1 MPAALAI
8 GAAIKIGGAIFG
20 AGRAK
25 REARRQRKRA
35 RALNKKINHL
45 EANRQD
51 VINPYDQVT
60 SLASMATD
68 LSSTMSNPMANLS
81 VATKAAEMKIEQADI
96 SLANTLDTLRA
107 TGSGAGG
114 ATALAQ
120 AALQSKKGVAA
131 DIEAQEKSNEDKR
144 AAGEE
149 RLEQRVAAEKQRIQR
164 INISEGAREQQA
176 MAQGRAF
183 EFQAQEQRDVS
194 KLNRLY
200 GQQSQAQNAAAAARQ
215 SETSA
220 IMGGINAL
228 GGAVGSGAFGGLGSG
243 ASSTATGGGL
253 GSSNPLLGSGSGL
266 LAGAQGGTGVSM
278 PSSLTAT
285 YGSTNTLGGQYS
297 FSDKRLKNNI
307 KLISVS
313 DSGLNI
319 YSFNYKN
326 KVYGKG
332 TYQGVMSDEVPS
344 LAKIKDNNGY
354 YKVDYSK
361 IDVEFKQI

>member
-131 DIEAQEKSNEDKR
+131 DIEQQEKSNEDKR

-149 RLEQRVAAEKQRIQR
+149 RLEQRVAAEKQRIQG
-164 INISEGAREQQA
+164 ISISEGAREQQA

-183 EFQAQEQRDVS
+183 EFQAQEQRDIS

-200 GQQSQAQNAAAAARQ
+200 GQAEQARGAAAQARA
-215 SETSA
+215 SETSS
-220 IMGGINAL
+220 IVGGINAL
-228 GGAVGSGAFGGLGSG
+228 GGAVSSGAFGGTPLSN
-243 ASSTATGGGL
+243 
-253 GSSNPLLGSGSGL
+253 SSNNKNN
-266 LAGAQGGTGVSM
+266 AGA
-278 PSSLTAT
+278 T
-285 YGSTNTLGGQYS
+285 YNYYYS
-297 FSDKRLKNNI
+297 
-307 KLISVS
+307 
-313 DSGLNI
+313 
-319 YSFNYKN
+319 
-326 KVYGKG
+326 
-332 TYQGVMSDEVPS
+332 
-344 LAKIKDNNGY
+344 
-354 YKVDYSK
+354 
-361 IDVEFKQI
+361 